1 MRMNRILKSL
11 LFIAS
16 LFATTMC
23 SAQVQISTNLL
34 DNTQWDV
41 VLRTIRN
48 KKEIPNRVNKW
59 RFNMSSYSD
68 STYFSIL
75 DKSSVIQHP
84 YYISDIEPCDYSFD
98 KSKVGVNAKGKY
110 IVFYNEK
117 CDEVDYYT
125 VMSFTDE
132 EMVFF
137 HKNKV
142 DYIPDVYITF
152 KRTERGDG
160 F

>member
-1 MRMNRILKSL
+1 MNRILKSL

-23 SAQVQISTNLL
+23 NAQVQISTDQL
-34 DNTQWDV
+34 DDSRWDV

-48 KKEIPNRVNKW
+48 KKEIPNRVNTW
-59 RFNMSSYSD
+59 IFNMSSYSD
-68 STYFSIL
+68 STYFSVL

-84 YYISDIEPCDYSFD
+84 YYMSDIEPCDYSFD

-125 VMSFTDE
+125 VMSFTDDK
-132 EMVFF
+132 MVLFR
-137 HKNKV
+137 KAKKDQVPNL
-142 DYIPDVYITF
+142 DVYITF
-152 KRTERGDG
+152 KRVNDK
-160 F
+160 